1 MSGVEVLEYEHTI
14 VALEIMEDHD
24 DASFLAVFIDG
35 ETVQMLKHGLYAVFP
50 IEGYGVLA
58 FFIFET
64 EENGCL
70 YTFFVSDGFEV
81 SEHEERRG
89 ILYPHIPIFIYT
101 DHGSRSH
108 LRGKD
113 FMQFGFV
120 ILGVDGLNKT
130 LMRGQLYLYFTEGTF
145 PPAAL
150 VIELNTFTISST
162 FCPFK
167 RSLIHLVALKAFL
180 FEITQGTIF
189 GRGRDFMSGVA
200 GFSEEAAMTMTAG

>member
-1 MSGVEVLEYEHTI
+1 MGVCTPSSSVM
-14 VALEIMEDHD
+14 A
-24 DASFLAVFIDG
+24 
-35 ETVQMLKHGLYAVFP
+35 
-50 IEGYGVLA
+50 
-58 FFIFET
+58 
-64 EENGCL
+64 
-70 YTFFVSDGFEV
+70 EV

-162 FCPFK
+162 F
-167 RSLIHLVALKAFL
+167 ALL
-180 FEITQGTIF
+180 REVSYTLWH
-189 GRGRDFMSGVA
+189 
-200 GFSEEAAMTMTAG
+200 